1 METVSVVIPLLDE
14 QDSLTELYELLC
26 RALEPEFEPEFIFVD
41 DGSTDKSWE
50 IIDALSTR
58 DARVK
63 GIRFKRNYGKST
75 ALHYG
80 FQQAV
85 GAFVATIDADL
96 QDDPA
101 EIPLMIAQM
110 KEQNLDLISGWKQNR
125 QDPVTK
131 TLPSRLFNFVTRKVT
146 GIPLHDF
153 NCGLKVYRREVTER
167 LELYGERHRY
177 IPLLAWSDG
186 YRAIGE
192 KKVVH
197 HPRRHGVSKFGLS
210 RFIYGF
216 LDLVTLIFIN
226 FYMQRPMHF
235 FGTAG
240 VLSVAAGSVITTY
253 LVIMRVFYG
262 EFLSRRPL
270 LLFGILLILLG
281 FQFFSVGL
289 FGEMMVR
296 QKRETRLVNVAE
308 IRNANRKEA
317 GL

>member
-1 METVSVVIPLLDE
+1 M
-14 QDSLTELYELLC
+14 QELYQKLC
-26 RALEPEFEPEFIFVD
+26 SALEADFIPEFIFVD
-41 DGSTDKSWE
+41 DGSADRSWQVIE
-50 IIDALSTR
+50 ALCR
-58 DARVK
+58 QDERVK

-75 ALHYG
+75 ALHQG
-80 FQQAV
+80 FQQAS
-85 GAFVATIDADL
+85 GEYVATIDADL

-110 KEQNLDLISGWKQNR
+110 KADGLDLISGWKQNR
-125 QDPVTK
+125 QDPFTK
-131 TLPSRLFNFVTRKVT
+131 TVPSRLFNFVTRKVT

-153 NCGLKVYRREVTER
+153 NCGLKVYRREVVKR

-177 IPLLAWSDG
+177 IPLLAWADG
-186 YRAIGE
+186 YREIGE
-192 KKVVH
+192 RKVVH
-197 HPRRHGVSKFGLS
+197 HPRIHGVSKFGLS

-216 LDLVTLIFIN
+216 LDLITLIFIN

-296 QKRETRLVNVAE
+296 QKRDTRLVNVAE
-308 IRNANRKEA
+308 IRNAGSEEA
-317 GL
+317 GK